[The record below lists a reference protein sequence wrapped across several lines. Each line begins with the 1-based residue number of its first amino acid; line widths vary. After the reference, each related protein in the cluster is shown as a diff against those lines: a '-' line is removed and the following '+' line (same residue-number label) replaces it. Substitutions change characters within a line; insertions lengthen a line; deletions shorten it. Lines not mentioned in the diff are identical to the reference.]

1 MVRIFKLSWL
11 IMAVAAVCMMCYSCG
26 NQSAQNSN
34 EPDKEELPTIGT
46 LNGHDWVDL
55 GLPSGTKWATCN
67 VGASKPEDYGNYYA
81 WGETRT
87 KDSYFY
93 DNYRWTIC
101 DGAIHFIKYITQ
113 PDYAYKNGYTDNL
126 TTLEANDDAATA
138 NWGHGWRMPT
148 ETELQE
154 LISNCTHQWTTQ
166 NDVKGM
172 LFTGTNGNSIFMPA
186 AGGYDGYVYGTASDG
201 FYWSS
206 SLIDASWNCNASGL
220 KFYYNINAGGTLA
233 KITSFQRDGGRSV
246 RPVCNTKDDI
256 NDTRTNKQDEK
267 IEKELER
274 QRIEEEKELERQ
286 RIEEEKE
293 REAQR
298 KAQEKEM
305 ELLMKVAEYREQQ
318 KMDLDGASADYYEAL
333 ASFNNR
339 TASNPFKFEGKVSS
353 CNQKMNHLISIQNKI
368 ISIYKQIGDQELI
381 NEGIE
386 QKKAYVRSLDEMNY
400 NFERLKMG
408 Y

>member
-87 KDSYFY
+87 KSSYSH
-93 DNYRWTIC
+93 DNYRWGIT
-101 DGAIHFIKYITQ
+101 DSYGFTVYIKYITK
-113 PDYAYKNGYTDNL
+113 PDYTYKNGYTDNL

-148 ETELQE
+148 ETELKE
-154 LISNCTHQWTTQ
+154 LISNCTYQWTTQ
-166 NDVKGM
+166 NDVNGI
-172 LFTGTNGNSIFMPA
+172 LFIGTNGNSIFMPA
-186 AGGYDGYVYGTASDG
+186 AGAYDGHVYGTTSNG
-201 FYWSS
+201 YYWSS
-206 SLIDASWNCNASGL
+206 SLPEDDIWANAL
-220 KFYYNINAGGTLA
+220 KFYYYNTTGIRAE
-233 KITSFQRDGGRSV
+233 ITRLQREGGRSV

-256 NDTRTNKQDEK
+256 NDTHTNKQDEK

>member
-11 IMAVAAVCMMCYSCG
+11 IMAVAAICMMCYSCG

-67 VGASKPEDYGNYYA
+67 VGANKPEDYGNYYA
-81 WGETRT
+81 WGETST
-87 KDSYFY
+87 KTTYNWST
-93 DNYRWTIC
+93 YRYRYGNSDKLT
-101 DGAIHFIKYITQ
+101 KYCSES
-113 PDYAYKNGYTDNL
+113 DYGYNGFTDKQ
-126 TTLEANDDAATA
+126 TTLQSSDDAATA
-138 NWGHGWRMPT
+138 NWGAGWRMPT
-148 ETELQE
+148 KEEFDELKN
-154 LISNCTHQWTTQ
+154 NCTVTWTAQ
-166 NDVKGM
+166 KGVNGR
-172 LFTGTNGNSIFMPA
+172 LFTSNINGNSIFLPA
-186 AGGYDGYVYGTASDG
+186 AGFSGGSDLRNSRG
-201 FYWSS
+201 SYWSS
-206 SLIDASWNCNASGL
+206 VLN
-220 KFYYNINAGGTLA
+220 
-233 KITSFQRDGGRSV
+233 RDGPYYAWGLYFGSDDFTVEYGSRGYGSSV
-246 RPVCNTKDDI
+246 RAVCNTKGDF
-256 NDTRTNKQDEK
+256 NDVRTNKQDEK

-286 RIEEEKE
+286 RIEEEK
-293 REAQR
+293 QR